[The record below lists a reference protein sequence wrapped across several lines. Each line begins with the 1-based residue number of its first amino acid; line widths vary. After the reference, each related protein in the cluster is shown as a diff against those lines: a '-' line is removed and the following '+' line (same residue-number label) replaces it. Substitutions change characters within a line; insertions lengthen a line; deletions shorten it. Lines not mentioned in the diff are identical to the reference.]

1 MSKTFELL
9 VESLTEIIED
19 MEKTGGK
26 NLKHKILSVED
37 FNKQQKIFDK
47 KKSLVPNS
55 QPLAPNLEVI

>member
-26 NLKHKILSVED
+26 NLTQRVVE
-37 FNKQQKIFDK
+37 KKTKKEYLEEQK
-47 KKSLVPNS
+47 KKMYKPVEEYLPMRV
-55 QPLAPNLEVI
+55 

>member
-26 NLKHKILSVED
+26 NLTHRTLSADLNNRKKFVRMKPARVVIIKI
-37 FNKQQKIFDK
+37 
-47 KKSLVPNS
+47 P
-55 QPLAPNLEVI
+55 